1 MRKQPFLK
9 TLQINDQEISTE
21 EQKPQRNIWNLVL
34 GIVFLGYGSF
44 RLYQK
49 TQLQESDTFGI
60 ILAVGFIIFGIYDL
74 YKYYK
79 GI

>member
-1 MRKQPFLK
+1 MS
-9 TLQINDQEISTE
+9 NEEITTHE
-21 EQKPQRNIWNLVL
+21 EKPKRNIWNLVL
-34 GIVFLGYGSF
+34 GIVFVSYGSF

-49 TQLQESDTFGI
+49 MQTSETDTFGL
-60 ILAVGFIIFGIYDL
+60 ILAIGFIIFGIYDL

>member
-1 MRKQPFLK
+1 MK
-9 TLQINDQEISTE
+9 NDQPDVENESP
-21 EQKPQRNIWNLVL
+21 KRNIWNLVL
-34 GIVFLGYGSF
+34 GILFLGYGSF

-49 TQLQESDTFGI
+49 TATEEASDTFGI
-60 ILAVGFIIFGIYDL
+60 VLAVGFILFGIYDL

>member
-1 MRKQPFLK
+1 M
-9 TLQINDQEISTE
+9 NNQEISTEE

-49 TQLQESDTFGI
+49 SQLQESDTFGI

-74 YKYYK
+74 YKYFK
-79 GI
+79 GV

>member
-1 MRKQPFLK
+1 MS
-9 TLQINDQEISTE
+9 NQEINE
-21 EQKPQRNIWNLVL
+21 EEPQPQKNIWNLVL

-49 TQLQESDTFGI
+49 SQLDEADTFGI
-60 ILAVGFIIFGIYDL
+60 ILAIGFIIFGIYDL
-74 YKYYK
+74 YKYFK

>member
-1 MRKQPFLK
+1 MH
-9 TLQINDQEISTE
+9 NQEIDTE
-21 EQKPQRNIWNLVL
+21 NQPPKKNIWNLVL
-34 GIVFLGYGSF
+34 GIIFLGYGSF

-74 YKYYK
+74 YKYFK
-79 GI
+79 GV

>member
-1 MRKQPFLK
+1 M
-9 TLQINDQEISTE
+9 NNQEISTEEE

-49 TQLQESDTFGI
+49 LQSQESDTFGI
-60 ILAVGFIIFGIYDL
+60 VLAVGFIIFGIYDL
-74 YKYYK
+74 YKYFK
-79 GI
+79 GV

>member
-1 MRKQPFLK
+1 M
-9 TLQINDQEISTE
+9 TMHNQEIDTE
-21 EQKPQRNIWNLVL
+21 NQQPKKNIWNLVL

-74 YKYYK
+74 YKYFK
-79 GI
+79 GV